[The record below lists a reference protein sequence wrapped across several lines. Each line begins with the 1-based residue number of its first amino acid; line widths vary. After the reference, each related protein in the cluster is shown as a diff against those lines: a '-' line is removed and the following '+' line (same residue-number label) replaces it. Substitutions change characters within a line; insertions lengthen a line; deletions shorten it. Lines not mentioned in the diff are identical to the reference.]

1 MTNRKSEQRRQRR
14 LLRRVPRG
22 QAMVEYSVVA
32 HAILIGGSMLLLPM
46 ISELF
51 KALTSFYDSVYTVLQ
66 SAAV

>member
-1 MTNRKSEQRRQRR
+1 
-14 LLRRVPRG
+14 
-22 QAMVEYSVVA
+22 MVEYSVVA